1 MDLGRTL
8 EAVGAGERS
17 ASFDVFASSLDPQW
31 IAQALAATGT
41 ATLRRRKLPAEQVVW
56 IVIGMALYR
65 DRSIQ
70 EVVHHLDLVLPTD
83 PSGSAGRAAVT
94 SSAVVQARDRLGDA
108 PLHGLFEQTATHWA
122 AASADAH
129 RWRGLAVYGIDGSTL
144 RIPDTPENEQAF
156 GRPGASRGGDAS
168 YPQLRLVALMV
179 LRSHLLTGLA
189 LGPGSVGES
198 RLAEPLFDQVPDH
211 SLTILDRGFLSYAPL
226 HRLATTGQ
234 ERHWLIRAKS
244 NLRWRTLQRL
254 GPHDELVEIEPSRAL
269 RKAHPELPQTLRARV
284 VHYQRKGFQPQTL
297 LTSLLDPVA
306 YPANEIAQLYHER
319 WELELGFDEIKTH
332 TLEREETLRSRAPE
346 RIRQEVWGLA
356 IAYNL
361 VRLHMQRVAEQQR
374 VAPTRISF
382 RHTLMLVR
390 GFWQLTAWI
399 ASPGKLP
406 RRLED
411 LHQETALLILPHRR
425 ERRYPRA
432 VKIKMSSYPRSR

>member
-8 EAVGAGERS
+8 QAVGEGERP

-31 IAQALAATGT
+31 IAQALAAAGT
-41 ATLRRRKLPAEQVVW
+41 ATVRRRKLPAEQVVW

-70 EVVHHLDLVLPTD
+70 EVVHHLDLVLPAARA
-83 PSGSAGRAAVT
+83 PGRAGVT
-94 SSAVVQARDRLGDA
+94 SSAVVQARDRLGEA
-108 PLHGLFEQTATHWA
+108 PLQGLFEQTATHWA
-122 AASADAH
+122 AASADLH

-156 GRPGASRGGDAS
+156 GRPGASRGGNAS

-179 LRSHLLTGLA
+179 LRSHLLAGLA
-189 LGPGSVGES
+189 LGPGSSGES
-198 RLAEPLFDQVPDH
+198 RLAEPLIAPLPDH
-211 SLTILDRGFLSYAPL
+211 SLTILDRGFLSYALL
-226 HRLATTGQ
+226 HRLASAGSQ
-234 ERHWLIRAKS
+234 RHWLIRAKS
-244 NLRWRTLQRL
+244 HLRWRTLERL
-254 GPHDELVEIEPSRAL
+254 GPHDELVEIEPSGTL
-269 RKAHPELPQTLRARV
+269 RKAHPELPPTLRARV
-284 VHYQRKGFQPQTL
+284 VRYQRKGFQPQTL

-306 YPANEIAQLYHER
+306 YPADEIATLYHER

-346 RIRQEVWGLA
+346 RLRQEVWGLA

-361 VRLHMQRVAEQQR
+361 VRLHMQRVAHEHD

-411 LHQETALLILPHRR
+411 LHQETALLILPPRR